1 MSYQLILNELQ
12 QPIKFLPDTVIIRD
26 IDGRDIIINM
36 GMSLK
41 SCTENRVPSVKGNTI
56 IAACFVVPSNL
67 LSFLSVLTF
76 HTDSLLILSAQLDF
90 PSGAVCFHGIA
101 NLKKLIHMN
110 KLNRFKLKGWTI
122 LPI

>member
-1 MSYQLILNELQ
+1 
-12 QPIKFLPDTVIIRD
+12 
-26 IDGRDIIINM
+26 M
-36 GMSLK
+36 GVSLT
-41 SCTENRVPSVKGNTI
+41 SCTENRVPSVV
-56 IAACFVVPSNL
+56 CFVVPSNL

-110 KLNRFKLKGWTI
+110 KLNRFK
-122 LPI
+122 